1 MEENYIVYIKTD
13 TENRIIAINSSAFL
27 TDTTD
32 WIQIDEGLGD
42 KYHHAQGHYFAKGLI
57 DENGC
62 YNYKLIDGEVT
73 ERTEEE
79 KQTEIISRPYVPTSE
94 ERLTAIEDALLMI
107 L

>member
-27 TDTTD
+27 TDATD

-42 KYHHAQGHYFAKGLI
+42 KYHHAQGNYLEKGLVG
-57 DENGC
+57 ENGC
-62 YNYKLIDGEVT
+62 YNYKFVGGEVV
-73 ERTEEE
+73 ERTESER
-79 KQTEIISRPYVPTSE
+79 QQDILNTPQPPTSE

-107 L
+107 I